1 MNRTKESVALGLG
14 AAAVLGAAM
23 LLRPTKNRR
32 MKKAMKRMGK
42 VVNTVSDLMG
52 W

>member
-1 MNRTKESVALGLG
+1 MNRNTMALGLG
-14 AAAVLGAAM
+14 AAAVTAAAM

-32 MKKAMKRMGK
+32 MKKAMKHMGRA
-42 VVNTVSDLMG
+42 VRTVSDLMG

>member
-1 MNRTKESVALGLG
+1 MNKNSMAMGLG
-14 AAAVLGAAM
+14 AAAVVTAAM

-32 MKKAMKRMGK
+32 MKKAMRHMGRA
-42 VVNTVSDLMG
+42 VRTVSDLMG